1 MRILVLSGIVAL
13 GLVTTLVSGYYLLH
27 DWSALQ
33 ASFARFEQLAARPSS
48 PNALSVAEAR
58 QNVHRLNC
66 FAEGV
71 GLLLGAIL
79 AAVGVHGL
87 CLLPPHSHGRLGCG
101 DED

>member
-1 MRILVLSGIVAL
+1 MRVLVLSLIVAL
-13 GLVTTLVSGYYLLH
+13 GLVVALVCGYYLLH

-48 PNALSVAEAR
+48 PNALAIAGAR
-58 QNVHRLNC
+58 QNIHRLNC

-79 AAVGVHGL
+79 AAIGVHGL
-87 CLLPPHSHGRLGCG
+87 CLLPSRSRGPHGSGGEG
-101 DED
+101 